1 MARNLWIGAPGRLRE
16 IRQAA
21 KSWERTA
28 ELNVTEFKALEGRV
42 TTFAPTRTTRRLKF
56 SFDWLEPGDARHLD
70 RLARRVG
77 TGRGPLVVLD
87 PAAVNLLDPH
97 QAAGQSDSPGGRDH
111 WFTMNGAVA
120 LARDA
125 DDLTTADCQD
135 PAAAIGWVHGT
146 WAGWPVVPGMRV
158 SWLLPAGWDPA
169 TATAQLDWKAAD
181 GTYLSTAHASGTSV
195 TGTAPAG
202 AAFATPVGR
211 PGATGLFGLA
221 GACLTLDEEPGA
233 DPGTG
238 PGAHLLGDGCPAM
251 SVTAYTDVPAAR
263 LPYRN
268 VSVDLVEVRR
278 AAF

>member
-16 IRQAA
+16 IQQAA

-28 ELNVTEFKALEGRV
+28 ELGVAEFKALEGRV
-42 TTFAPTRTTRRLKF
+42 TTFAPTRTVRRVKL
-56 SFDWLEPGDARHLD
+56 SFDALEPEDAQHLV

-87 PAAVNLLDPH
+87 PASVNLLDPY
-97 QAAGQSDSPGGRDH
+97 QAAGQSDVPGGWDH
-111 WFTMNGAVA
+111 WFTMNGAVT

-125 DDLTTADCQD
+125 DQITTVDCQD
-135 PAAAIGWVHGT
+135 AAVAVGWVHGT
-146 WAGWPVVPGMRV
+146 WPGWPVAPGMRV

-169 TATAQLDWKAAD
+169 TAVAQLDWKAAD
-181 GTYLSTAHASGTSV
+181 GTYLSTTQATATTGV

-211 PGATGLFGLA
+211 PGAVGLFGLA
-221 GACLTLDEEPGA
+221 GACLTLGDAPV
-233 DPGTG
+233 
-238 PGAHLLGDGCPAM
+238 AHALGDGCPAM
-251 SVTAYTDVPAAR
+251 SVTAYTDVPATP

-268 VSVDLVEVRR
+268 VSIDLVEVRG
-278 AAF
+278 AAL